1 MVAETWTLVTYCKK
15 AHTYLTCTVL
25 LLYSIV
31 RSNSVFS
38 FLMVSC
44 LIYASVQCTFQKSIN
59 VPGISLGNH
68 ERMEPM
74 SNTDPILKPYKQY
87 IVNFVSKKLD
97 PLTWSEQMHVDH
109 RQATQVKY
117 MLCQANNR
125 LLRYDHC
132 HQPFFLVIVVYSINY
147 VLLTILHNFPHGSTN
162 HVTSCIR
169 CYGQTMAFTC
179 KFFQKKN
186 SGTQYFI
193 KND

>member
-1 MVAETWTLVTYCKK
+1 M
-15 AHTYLTCTVL
+15 
-25 LLYSIV
+25 
-31 RSNSVFS
+31 
-38 FLMVSC
+38 
-44 LIYASVQCTFQKSIN
+44 
-59 VPGISLGNH
+59 
-68 ERMEPM
+68 
-74 SNTDPILKPYKQY
+74 
-87 IVNFVSKKLD
+87 NFVSKKLD

-109 RQATQVKY
+109 KQATQVKY

-193 KND
+193 KNDWLEFQLSQIHVCLHKIWNSLRENWNPANFTTRVVMLRKTTTILSETIHLPPSDTRTVTTECNKNNMV